1 MYLCYLKNKL
11 KTLRSISESINKI
24 EEKGNFEDIDVLALF
39 KTDKITHKLK
49 LYFSESLKG
58 TCMTIH
64 SPTRAGMTSS
74 GNQRMM
80 LLEPA
85 LSSNFL
91 KT

>member
-1 MYLCYLKNKL
+1 LAYLKSKHTKL
-11 KTLRSISESINKI
+11 VNITESIHKF
-24 EEKGNFEDIDVLALF
+24 EEKGNFDD
-39 KTDKITHKLK
+39 TDLLSLLKNERAEQKLK
-49 LYFSESLKG
+49 LRFSDSLKG

-64 SPTRAGMTSS
+64 SATRASMTTS

-85 LSSNFL
+85 LSSMFF